1 MDLDLVRGILTA
13 VIFFAFIGIW
23 VWAWS
28 SRRRADFDAQAALPL
43 EEHSQTID
51 SQQNNSRETI

>member
-1 MDLDLVRGILTA
+1 MDINDLRGILTA

-28 SRRRADFDAQAALPL
+28 HRRKKDFEASAALPL
-43 EEHSQTID
+43 EEDKALTI
-51 SQQNNSRETI
+51 NERENI